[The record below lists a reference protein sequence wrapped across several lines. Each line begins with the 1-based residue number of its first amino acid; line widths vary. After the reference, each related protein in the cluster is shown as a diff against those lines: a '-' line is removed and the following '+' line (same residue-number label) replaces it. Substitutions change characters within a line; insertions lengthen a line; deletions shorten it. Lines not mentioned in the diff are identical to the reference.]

1 MTYDPA
7 DKRAL
12 FQRVVDDII
21 DQIRAGTLNPGDK
34 LPSAKEISDRWDVS
48 SMTSQRALREL
59 QALGISYGMAGKGTY
74 VHPEAHDK
82 IAILDGEPVQ
92 TPEGITISAELA
104 THLQYR
110 ELFLAKPP
118 NGWTPCCNATRPR
131 PLSCKP
137 RWAWSRPSWKASD
150 ANSPTRSPNT
160 RPHSTRWQ
168 DRSLTRPPSR
178 PPTTSHPNQPADAA
192 PRNRPPSAPPGPAGY
207 KVLH

>member
-21 DQIRAGTLNPGDK
+21 DQIREGTLRPGDR

-59 QALGISYGMAGKGTY
+59 QAMGISYGMAGKGTY

-82 IAILDGEPVQ
+82 IKVIDGEPVQ
-92 TPEGITISAELA
+92 TPEGITISADLA

-110 ELFLAKPP
+110 DLMVTKT
-118 NGWTPCCNATRPR
+118 G
-131 PLSCKP
+131 
-137 RWAWSRPSWKASD
+137 
-150 ANSPTRSPNT
+150 
-160 RPHSTRWQ
+160 Q
-168 DRSLTRPPSR
+168 
-178 PPTTSHPNQPADAA
+178 
-192 PRNRPPSAPPGPAGY
+192 
-207 KVLH
+207 

>member
-110 ELFLAKPP
+110 ELFLAKTTEWMDALLQRDKAKAAQLQAEM
-118 NGWTPCCNATRPR
+118 GLVQAIMEGQRR
-131 PLSCKP
+131 ELADEIAKYQAALDAMAGPLP
-137 RWAWSRPSWKASD
+137 DPAAQP
-150 ANSPTRSPNT
+150 
-160 RPHSTRWQ
+160 
-168 DRSLTRPPSR
+168 
-178 PPTTSHPNQPADAA
+178 PADDES
-192 PRNRPPSAPPGPAGY
+192 PKPARRRST
-207 KVLH
+207 KK

>member
-21 DQIRAGTLNPGDK
+21 DQIRAGTLQPGDK

-92 TPEGITISAELA
+92 TAEGITISAELA

-110 ELFLAKPP
+110 ELFLAKTTEWMDALLQRDKAKAAQLQAEM
-118 NGWTPCCNATRPR
+118 GLVQAIMEGQREELKDEIAKYQAALDAMTG
-131 PLSCKP
+131 PLP
-137 RWAWSRPSWKASD
+137 DPAAQP
-150 ANSPTRSPNT
+150 
-160 RPHSTRWQ
+160 
-168 DRSLTRPPSR
+168 
-178 PPTTSHPNQPADAA
+178 PADDES
-192 PRNRPPSAPPGPAGY
+192 PKPARRRST
-207 KVLH
+207 KK